1 MEDNK
6 IQLIKIYQENLCLC
20 EYSLAEYHDR
30 NKRNV
35 ILYDLAEELN
45 CKGKQYLL

>member
-6 IQLIKIYQENLCLC
+6 IKLIKVYNDNPCLWDC
-20 EYSLAEYHDR
+20 SLAEYHDR
-30 NKRNV
+30 NKRNL
-35 ILYDLAEELN
+35 ILNSLAKEIS